1 MIEFG
6 VKSCPPFIK
15 HEESTWRH
23 LTYPSN
29 STSLRFPYFPS
40 LPKARLAVVSDPP
53 PPGQPLKSTHGVV
66 SSPPFF
72 PPSFPLW
79 LNTTFWEDLFSLAAP
94 LPCFPC
100 IQNLGLENILESLS
114 VPGVCWIISVY
125 LDYLHRF
132 ASTRIYAR
140 DRFSPP
146 LCLWNLPFLKIWE
159 FHSLC

>member
-66 SSPPFF
+66 SSPPFC

-79 LNTTFWEDLFSLAAP
+79 LNSTLWEDLFSLAAP

-100 IQNLGLENILESLS
+100 NPKSRSGEYFRVPFCPWRLLDNQRVSGL
-114 VPGVCWIISVY
+114 
-125 LDYLHRF
+125 
-132 ASTRIYAR
+132 
-140 DRFSPP
+140 PP
-146 LCLWNLPFLKIWE
+146 PVRV
-159 FHSLC
+159 H